1 MSMLEQATWE
11 DVPVPFAGLP
21 ADTAPL
27 TWGQQ
32 GIWRDMREAGMSIC
46 LSAVHAVPEGTTV
59 DGRAAYLADL
69 VSRHPALRVRF
80 DKDAEGNAYQV
91 VPSSGNAA
99 LEVIRIPDDTDDDLA
114 LTYAA
119 EVMCVRRDSPLDP
132 YRDPLLR
139 LSLVSRR
146 GVLMFEACTISHLI
160 ADGFMFARIFD
171 AFDPADAPGAAEILR
186 PSPTG
191 LLDLARREHT
201 EALRRVSDRAMRY
214 WEKQLRSAPPLTFGE
229 PTHPEG
235 RQGRRYWHGRF
246 SSPAAYLAIL
256 AIAQRT
262 GTDSS
267 SVLHAVIATALTRVT
282 GVNPLTTKI
291 NVGNR
296 FRPGFADILAP
307 VNQNGVV
314 TIDAADTTVDEVVAR
329 VRKALYAAGL
339 FGYYDPQH
347 LAEVTARV
355 AAERGRPAWISC
367 LINDARVASITPT
380 PEDAGRAPV
389 TMERIKDKLP
399 ETFLKWDG
407 TLDSFH
413 DQAWISVFD
422 YPETIWL
429 QVIFDMACF
438 SEAEAEAVMR
448 GVEEVAIEAAFD
460 PAAPTRVSPAGDRGL
475 SPS

>member
-11 DVPVPFAGLP
+11 DVPVPFADLP

-32 GIWRDMREAGMSIC
+32 GMLRDMQESGMNIG
-46 LSAVHAVPEGTTV
+46 LSAVHSVPEGTTV
-59 DGRAAYLADL
+59 DDRAAHLADM
-69 VSRHPALRVRF
+69 VRRHPALRVRF
-80 DKDAEGNAYQV
+80 DTDADGNTYQV
-91 VPSSGNAA
+91 MPSSGNSA

-114 LTYAA
+114 LKYAA
-119 EVMCVRRDSPLDP
+119 EVMCARRDGPVDP
-132 YRDPLLR
+132 YRDPLMR
-139 LSLVSRR
+139 VSLVSRR
-146 GVLMFEACTISHLI
+146 GVLLYEAFTISHLV
-160 ADGFMFARIFD
+160 ADGFIFVRLFD
-171 AFDPADAPGAAEILR
+171 AFDPSRGPGAAEAIQ

-191 LLDLARREHT
+191 LFDLARRERT
-201 EALRRVSDRAMRY
+201 EPLRRVSDRAMRY

-235 RQGRRYWHGRF
+235 RQGHRYWHGRF
-246 SSPAAYLAIL
+246 SSPAAFLAML
-256 AIAQRT
+256 AIAERT
-262 GTDSS
+262 ETDTS
-267 SVLHAVIATALTRVT
+267 SVLHAIIAIALARAT
-282 GVNPLTTKI
+282 GVNPLITKI

-307 VNQNGVV
+307 VNQNGVIA
-314 TIDAADTTVDEVVAR
+314 IDAADATVDEVVAR
-329 VRKALYAAGL
+329 ARKALLSGAL
-339 FGYYDPQH
+339 FGYYDPEQ
-347 LAEVTARV
+347 LREVTGRV
-355 AAERGRPAWISC
+355 VAERGQPARISC

-380 PEDAGRAPV
+380 PEDIGRAAV

-407 TLDSFH
+407 ALDSFH

-438 SEAEAEAVMR
+438 TEAKAEGALR
-448 GVEEVAIEAAFD
+448 GVEEIAIEAAFD
-460 PAAPTRVSPAGDRGL
+460 PGAPTGVSRPG
-475 SPS
+475 